1 MGSSQDG
8 LFKKNTI
15 PLFKVLMNP
24 KVIKPLKETLFSG
37 WIGQGPKV
45 DEFERKLSILM
56 ENENCLTVSSGTA
69 GLSLSLRL
77 AGVQPGDDV
86 ISTPWTCN
94 ATTQAILLSG
104 ANVVWADIGQD
115 LNISPQSIKE
125 SITSK
130 TKAIMV
136 VHIGGYP
143 CDMEEIYKISK
154 EYNIPVIEDSAQ
166 AFGSIYK
173 DTMIGECK
181 YSDFCVLSFQAIKHL
196 TSVDGGCIFTKNK
209 EDYIKGK
216 ILRWFG
222 IDRTTNVNP
231 RSSYPI
237 QEWGYKYHMSDVCAT
252 IGMSNLNVVDISLL
266 KSRDNARDYKEEL
279 INIPGLT
286 LLPEKKDRLSSYW
299 MFAVLVEN
307 RSNFIKMMT
316 QKGIEVSIVQARND
330 KFPYTKQFQ
339 KELPMMDKL
348 DPHII
353 YIPCGFWVTEKDRKY
368 IVKTIQAG
376 W

>member
-1 MGSSQDG
+1 
-8 LFKKNTI
+8 
-15 PLFKVLMNP
+15 
-24 KVIKPLKETLFSG
+24 
-37 WIGQGPKV
+37 
-45 DEFERKLSILM
+45 
-56 ENENCLTVSSGTA
+56 
-69 GLSLSLRL
+69 
-77 AGVQPGDDV
+77 
-86 ISTPWTCN
+86 
-94 ATTQAILLSG
+94 
-104 ANVVWADIGQD
+104 
-115 LNISPQSIKE
+115 
-125 SITSK
+125 
-130 TKAIMV
+130 MV